1 MSSPEPQDD
10 HALAGRLIERLLV
23 DPVFRAEFR
32 RDPVGACVVAGLPG
46 LAGELGGGVGSGMET
61 LELRESRSSLAGVVM
76 AAAVEGLSV
85 AEAQAFVEHG
95 AKGLHGLRVPGR
107 LGHGVRVP
115 PGVGKVQGLE
125 HKVVGRAEGRLRAV
139 ERAAGAGSGRGSAG
153 SRWVGG
159 SGSSAGGASAGGAS
173 AGSAGRAAG
182 GWVFGGGAG
191 GWRVGGGC
199 GVGGCVGGGSCGGG
213 CGVWAGS
220 GSGSGA
226 VGSSAG
232 GRRRVGGRWRRRM
245 RRGRVGRV
253 RRRWCQRLRRRVV
266 LPVVVGVV
274 RLRGRGC
281 RGRMRRGRV
290 GLRRVGLVVWWVRC
304 RRVLVGRVWLVRWW
318 VLVVVWVRW
327 GCRGCWR
334 RRGCRRRRRRGR
346 FWRRGVWIR
355 GWCRCWIRCWRIIR
369 WGWRMWWRRVRR
381 CMCRR
386 WTSCRWMGSRWVRI
400 ISRRGIW

>member
-1 MSSPEPQDD
+1 MTEDEN
-10 HALAGRLIERLLV
+10 ALAGRLIERLLV
-23 DPVFRAEFR
+23 DPVFRGEFR
-32 RDPVGACVVAGLPG
+32 RDPVGACVAAGLPG
-46 LAGELGGGVGSGMET
+46 LAWELGGGVGSGMET

-115 PGVGKVQGLE
+115 SGVGKVQGLE
-125 HKVVGRAEGRLRAV
+125 HGWWGGCMRGSGEHEVGLRSVRRGVGRRRGSVGVGGVSGGVGGSVRRRRVSASAGRVRVRRRARRRV
-139 ERAAGAGSGRGSAG
+139 RVRRRVRRRRVRGVGCGVGSGR
-153 SRWVGG
+153 VGG
-159 SGSSAGGASAGGAS
+159 VGLVGC
-173 AGSAGRAAG
+173 
-182 GWVFGGGAG
+182 GWVFGGWSG
-191 GWRVGGGC
+191 G
-199 GVGGCVGGGSCGGG
+199 VGGGSHGGG
-213 CGVWAGS
+213 
-220 GSGSGA
+220 
-226 VGSSAG
+226 
-232 GRRRVGGRWRRRM
+232 
-245 RRGRVGRV
+245 GRVGRV
-253 RRRWCQRLRRRVV
+253 RRRWRRRLRRRVV
-266 LPVVVGVV
+266 LRRWCGWCGPGS
-274 RLRGRGC
+274 GRC

-290 GLRRVGLVVWWVRC
+290 GRRRVVGGWCGGVGAG
-304 RRVLVGRVWLVRWW
+304 RVLVVAGVAGAV
-318 VLVVVWVRW
+318 VGAVVVWVRW

-369 WGWRMWWRRVRR
+369 WGWRMWCRRVRR